1 MASDEASPSFQTK
14 QIGQQLLHSRV
25 ETKRQTSLICLVQD
39 LIAKAATLL
48 EALPYIQ
55 KFSGATFVI
64 KYGGSFMDS
73 PDPNIRNGVARDV
86 VFLEAVEIDP
96 VVVHG
101 GGKAITRA
109 MEKAGLKA
117 HFIQGQR
124 VTDAATVEVV
134 DQVLSRE
141 INPEVVELI
150 NSLGGAAKGFAGTEI
165 FTCRKLWLTGPQGEQ
180 LDIGFVGEVTG
191 VNTAPLLECIA
202 HGITPVI
209 SPTARGDDGQIYNC
223 NADVAAAQVAIALKA
238 KRLVFM
244 SDVPGLMRDPK
255 DPATVISHLR
265 IEEAGQLKAAGI
277 IDKGMIPKVD
287 SAVAALRAGVDKVSF
302 VDGRV
307 PHAVLLEIFTDEG
320 VGTEIVL

>member
-1 MASDEASPSFQTK
+1 M
-14 QIGQQLLHSRV
+14 
-25 ETKRQTSLICLVQD
+25 QD

-73 PDPNIRNGVARDV
+73 PDPAVRNGVARDV

-117 HFIQGQR
+117 NFIQGQR
-124 VTDAATVEVV
+124 VTDEATVRIA
-134 DQVLSRE
+134 DDMLSRE
-141 INPEVVELI
+141 INPEVVAAI
-150 NSLGGAAKGFAGTEI
+150 NALGGLAKGFAGPDI
-165 FTCRKLWLTGPQGEQ
+165 FRCRKAQVKGPDGQT
-180 LDIGFVGEVTG
+180 LDLGFVGEVTG
-191 VNTAPLLECIA
+191 VNMAPLIECIEN
-202 HGITPVI
+202 GIIPVI
-209 SPTARGDDGQIYNC
+209 SPTARGEDGKLYNC
-223 NADVAAAQVAIALKA
+223 NADVAAAQAAIALKA

-244 SDVPGLMRDPK
+244 SDVPGLLQDPNK
-255 DPATVISHLR
+255 PDTIISR
-265 IEEAGQLKAAGI
+265 LKISEVDNLKQRGI
-277 IDKGMIPKVD
+277 VDKGMIPKVD
-287 SAVAALRAGVDKVSF
+287 SAVAAIKAGVEKVSF

-320 VGTEIVL
+320 VGTEVVG